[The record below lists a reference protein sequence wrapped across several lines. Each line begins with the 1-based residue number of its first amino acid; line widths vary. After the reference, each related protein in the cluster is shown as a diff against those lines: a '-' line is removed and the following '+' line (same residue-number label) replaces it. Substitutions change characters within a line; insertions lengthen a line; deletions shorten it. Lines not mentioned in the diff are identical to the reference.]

1 MTTARVGTTK
11 TARDGLIMVHFK
23 PAGAAAYSELVGS
36 DRVRKGRAMGEPV
49 PKYDKFSIKYK
60 AGVDTSKLDLDKITT
75 RSGVRG
81 LLGGPPASLS
91 SATVLLSALALP
103 GLKGTSA
110 TLNLTR
116 HVLVAGPAAG

>member
-1 MTTARVGTTK
+1 MGTTK

-23 PAGAAAYSELVGS
+23 PAGKAAYSELVGS

-81 LLGGPPASLS
+81 LLGGPPASLPPRRFCS
-91 SATVLLSALALP
+91 PRWLYPSRRARA
-103 GLKGTSA
+103 
-110 TLNLTR
+110 R
-116 HVLVAGPAAG
+116 H